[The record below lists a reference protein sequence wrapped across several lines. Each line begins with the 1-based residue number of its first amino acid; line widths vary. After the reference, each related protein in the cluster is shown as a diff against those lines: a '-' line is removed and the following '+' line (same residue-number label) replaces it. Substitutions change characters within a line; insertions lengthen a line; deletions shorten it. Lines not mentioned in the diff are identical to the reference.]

1 MRGGRRAF
9 LFLFVVLSI
18 GLGSIA
24 SAQVAE
30 RLLGRDVMA
39 SAKTMAKDVRIY
51 HYFHVKELWEELKTP
66 QGRGGY
72 VSRYLTDVTGRF
84 WDLNYHAAAYIN
96 AGPGVY
102 LAIDPYV
109 AFIQNFGNTM
119 VELKVPKGTRY
130 INVVKSVPIGKD
142 TIDALVNEGIIAR
155 HQASFIFYKA
165 AGPTKLGFYRD
176 TLKNMTD
183 PGYEK
188 FRTIVLKIFQTNA
201 IQFIEYNWDT
211 KLSGFC
217 NPKSASAFNYVGTS
231 PWDGRYAA
239 IPMLSAL
246 SFPQMSADEQELSAR
261 VTKFRDLLG
270 QIDGMKKRGMKIPP
284 SLISSVYSPAEYKQ
298 IKDMTYSCD

>member
-1 MRGGRRAF
+1 M
-9 LFLFVVLSI
+9 VLSSTF
-18 GLGSIA
+18 GSSAIA
-24 SAQVAE
+24 QEAE

-39 SAKTMAKDVRIY
+39 SVKSMPKEVRIY
-51 HYFHVKELWEELKTP
+51 HYFNVKELWDELKTP
-66 QGRGGY
+66 QGRGSY

-96 AGPGVY
+96 AGPGLY

-119 VELKVPKGTRY
+119 VELKVPKGTRF
-130 INVVKSVPIGKD
+130 INVVKPVPISKE
-142 TIDALVNEGIIAR
+142 TLDALVKEGIIAR
-155 HQASFIFYKA
+155 HQATFIFYKA
-165 AGPTKLGFYRD
+165 GGPTKLGFYRD

-188 FRTIVLKIFQTNA
+188 FRTIVLKIFQKNA

-231 PWDGRYAA
+231 PWDGKYAA
-239 IPMLSAL
+239 IPMLSTL
-246 SFPQMSADEQELSAR
+246 SFPDTTSDEQELSAR
-261 VTKFRDLLG
+261 VIKFRDLLG
-270 QIDGMKKRGMKIPP
+270 QIDGMKKRGMKTPA
-284 SLISSVYSPAEYKQ
+284 SLISSVYSTAEYKQ